1 MDFTPEQI
9 EIIEQLAG
17 INYSIRQV
25 AIYFD
30 ISVQLLLNE
39 YEDKESEF
47 AYHYD
52 RGKLVA
58 NADVL
63 IGNMKEAKGTNS
75 TAVQIYLK
83 EQKNTKINNLKNE
96 LFGL

>member
-1 MDFTPEQI
+1 MDFTPEQF
-9 EIIEQLAG
+9 ETIEQLAG

-25 AIYFD
+25 AVYFD
-30 ISVQLLLNE
+30 ISVQFLLTE

-47 AYHYD
+47 TYHYD
-52 RGKLVA
+52 RGKLIA

-63 IGNMKEAKGTNS
+63 IANMKEAMDKNS

-83 EQKNTKINNLKNE
+83 EQEKTRINNLKHE